1 MATREELH
9 KLIDSLP
16 DGAVSQAS
24 LRLELLQNWPERPSP
39 EKLQEQIRKLMA
51 ERWKER
57 KGSALPNYALAS
69 VGAFGLADGHKLPA
83 TLPGGNT
90 FGYKDG
96 DTYVLDSRLYHEGHL
111 LKTTERLRVD
121 RENSRLLYT
130 FEVTGPDGKFER
142 YESSFDVKA

>member
-16 DGAVSQAS
+16 DGAVSQAG
-24 LRLELLQNWPERPSP
+24 LGLELLQNWPERPSP
-39 EKLQEQIRKLMA
+39 EKLQEQIRRVMA

-69 VGAFGLADGHKLPA
+69 IGAFGFAYGSKLPA

-96 DTYVLDSRLYHEGHL
+96 DTYVLDTKLYHEGHL
-111 LKTTERLRVD
+111 LKTTERLRLD
-121 RENSRLLYT
+121 RETNQLLYT
-130 FEVTGPDGKFER
+130 FEVTGPDGQVER
-142 YESSFDVKA
+142 HEFSFSV